1 MNQLTKIIPGA
12 LKRFI
17 RDEEGAQVVE
27 YALIIAVV
35 SIALVLAIQ
44 GLTNGSFADFIA
56 RVDACLTTATC
67 V

>member
-1 MNQLTKIIPGA
+1 MKQLSKIIPGA
-12 LKRFI
+12 IKRFI

-44 GLTNGSFADFIA
+44 GLTNGNFADFIA